1 MLWSLVSLTGDVLLA
16 QYRTAAFLAKN
27 RDFVVGEHQALLQAS
42 ADPFIAALF
51 PAEAEANGN
60 APVRA
65 ESVMCSV
72 GCVSCASVLL
82 ALDSPRQFQAS
93 NMLQPCCG
101 LAQRTA
107 RTGNLG

>member
-1 MLWSLVSLTGDVLLA
+1 MHHAASAIMLWDVVSLTVKALLA

-42 ADPFIAALF
+42 ADPFVAALF

-65 ESVMCSV
+65 ESVVCFFRL
-72 GCVSCASVLL
+72 CRACLVLL
-82 ALDSPRQFQAS
+82 VYAHLTPLMSL
-93 NMLQPCCG
+93 LQLLTIG
-101 LAQRTA
+101 
-107 RTGNLG
+107 

>member
-1 MLWSLVSLTGDVLLA
+1 MGVLLA

-65 ESVMCSV
+65 ERMMCSAGFRLIRDCATGFV
-72 GCVSCASVLL
+72 LVSCSSVLG
-82 ALDSPRQFQAS
+82 SS
-93 NMLQPCCG
+93 
-101 LAQRTA
+101 
-107 RTGNLG
+107 